1 MENKHLA
8 ALRNEMKKRGI
19 DAYVIPTADFHE
31 SEYVGEYFKARSFI
45 CGFTG
50 SAGTAVVTADKAG
63 LWTDGRYFIQAAA
76 QLSGSG
82 FELYK
87 IGEEGVPTITEFLKA
102 ELGEGAVLGFDGR
115 VINASLAESYKEVV
129 DEKKGSLF
137 VKEDLIDLVWAERP
151 EMPGTQTWILKEEY
165 SGESTASKIG
175 RIRDKMKEAGA
186 DYHLISSLYD
196 NAWILNLR
204 ADDIANVPVFL
215 SFLLIGMEEVTLFIQ
230 EKALNDEVK
239 AYLKDN
245 QIQIRSYWDVYDA
258 ISVLPQETSVMLD
271 KNLVNYRIISSLPE
285 SVKIINQ
292 ENPSELMKAIK
303 NETELK
309 NTRVAHLRDGV
320 AITKFMYWLKTNVGK
335 IDMNEYTVSRY
346 LDSLRAQQEHFL
358 DLSFE
363 DICAYGPNAAMMHY
377 SASEDNAAE
386 VKAEGMLLIDSGGHY
401 LEGTTDITRTFILG
415 PISDKMKL
423 HFTTVL
429 RCNMALANVKFL
441 YGCAG
446 LNMDVVCRGPLWEM
460 GIDYKCGTGHGV
472 GHILNVHEGPNGFR
486 WKIVPERKDSGIFEE
501 GMITTDEPGVYLEG
515 EYGIRIENELICV
528 KDEKNEYGQFMRF
541 ENITYCPI
549 DLDGID
555 PDELSKREKKQLNDY
570 HKMVYE
576 KLSPFMTEE
585 ENEWLKEYTRAI

>member
-1 MENKHLA
+1 MENKQLT
-8 ALRNEMKKRGI
+8 ALRDEMQKRGI
-19 DAYVIPTADFHE
+19 DAYVIPTSDFHE
-31 SEYVGEYFKARSFI
+31 SEYVGDYFKARQFI

-50 SAGTAVVTADKAG
+50 SAGTAVVTARKAG

-76 QLSGSG
+76 QLSDSG

-87 IGEEGVPTITEFLKA
+87 IGEEGVPNITEFLKA

-175 RIRDKMKEAGA
+175 RIRDKMKEAGT

-215 SFLLIGMEEVTLFIQ
+215 SFLLIGMEGVTLFIQ

-335 IDMNEYTVSRY
+335 IDMSEYTVSKY

-377 SASEDNAAE
+377 SASEDTAAE

-501 GMITTDEPGVYLEG
+501 GMITTDEPGVYLED